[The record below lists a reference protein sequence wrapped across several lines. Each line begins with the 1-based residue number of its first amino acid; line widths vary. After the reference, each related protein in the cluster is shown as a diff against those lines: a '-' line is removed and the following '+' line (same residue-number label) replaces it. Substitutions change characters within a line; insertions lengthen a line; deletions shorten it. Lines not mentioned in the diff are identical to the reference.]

1 MVAKISAKGCE
12 IHTPFSPYTLG
23 IINTIG
29 INSITCLNK
38 LRKIDFLTFPI
49 DWKYT
54 APKIETPKVG
64 RAMVYISNPLSAIFI
79 RSLSFVNILINSLG

>member
-49 DWKYT
+49 D
-54 APKIETPKVG
+54 
-64 RAMVYISNPLSAIFI
+64 
-79 RSLSFVNILINSLG
+79 